1 MATTLGAAIHELGH
15 VFDLAH
21 SEDGF
26 MARGFDDLDKFF
38 KCSSQS
44 ANNSITMRSHHS
56 IKEESVKTMA
66 DVAHCKVII
75 GAGSPS
81 LGIFWFQIRGTAG
94 EKFNSA

>member
-44 ANNSITMRSHHS
+44 ANNSITIQRNHHS

-75 GAGSPS
+75 GAGSS
-81 LGIFWFQIRGTAG
+81 SIGTLWFQIRGKEL
-94 EKFNSA
+94 EKN